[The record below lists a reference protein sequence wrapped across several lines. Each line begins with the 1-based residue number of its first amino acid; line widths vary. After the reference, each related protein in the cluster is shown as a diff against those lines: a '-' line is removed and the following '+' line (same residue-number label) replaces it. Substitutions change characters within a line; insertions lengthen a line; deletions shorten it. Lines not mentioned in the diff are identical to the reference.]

1 MLRRL
6 DGETSTSTCGRV
18 QEASHASG
26 EVTVD
31 ELLDVTGEEE
41 VGDIREVALRERGL
55 TDIPKALQ
63 TASELEVRNIVPP
76 PSHHS
81 SQRPPP
87 RFHLLLQL
95 SSGGVGWTVLV
106 LWSVTTKPWATT
118 QVLSLS
124 HNQLTSAQS
133 LCWFVHLKY
142 LNLNFNSLTSIAGI
156 QYCRELRH
164 L

>member
-1 MLRRL
+1 M
-6 DGETSTSTCGRV
+6 RV
-18 QEASHASG
+18 QEDASPASSG

-63 TASELEVRNIVPP
+63 TASELEVRTYITPP
-76 PSHHS
+76 PAHSHHPTR
-81 SQRPPP
+81 RPPP
-87 RFHLLLQL
+87 RLHLPGVLLRWRVSDGQC
-95 SSGGVGWTVLV
+95 WCA
-106 LWSVTTKPWATT
+106 WSAHDEMGDQM

-133 LCWFVHLKY
+133 VCWFVNLKY
-142 LNLNFNSLTSIAGI
+142 VNLNFNRLTSIAGI